1 MPINHNISEIRRLR
15 EKTQARGDQ
24 IPPLNRNQAVNDPV
38 NDPTPPFT
46 STATPPPN
54 EEPAT
59 GAADTPPPEQTV
71 VEQLQ
76 AIDQETEPDQQS
88 AAARQ
93 GRLLQEIERELPCSQ
108 NQFGGFDVLYAGGTK
123 LETIPLNSERF
134 ADVVRFLA
142 QQRGGPAT
150 HVPKERI
157 ETLRSIL
164 RYQALLRPP
173 ITVNRRVGKDGND
186 DLYDLGDGQIVRT
199 NAQGSTLERNTR
211 HPFRWSREQAVTPP
225 PVLITDPRQAF
236 ICLESLLA
244 GVPLADRIP
253 LVAVVVE
260 YLRSDTPH
268 PILQLLGPEGSMKS
282 SLAERIIR
290 AVDNFGSDEPPST
303 GLEPADMVASAQA
316 HHCLLI
322 DNATH
327 LPKGSEDLFC
337 IAALGG
343 AKTTRLLYT
352 NAETHTAQL
361 HNPIII
367 TAIQSILR
375 QSDALDR
382 SYTINVQ
389 KPTVYR
395 SMAEVRA
402 EYAAKLPE
410 IHGALL
416 CLLSTAL
423 RLRPQVSQVPGISQ
437 HRMID
442 WMMTGE
448 AIAQSLGQPP
458 GRFVQ
463 LMSLKRRTAAK
474 DYLEGD
480 LFASALLRLL
490 QHWVDQARQ
499 GNQLHPRLPSW
510 RTWSTDPGWVV
521 MQADQG
527 LMVAA
532 TATAIHKHIRSH
544 VDVGLV
550 YDRRIPD
557 TARATTGALQ
567 RVQGVLTRSGINCER
582 SAVNGGNN
590 GFWHF
595 HLS

>member
-1 MPINHNISEIRRLR
+1 MNISEIIRLR
-15 EKTQARGDQ
+15 QQRNAQAS
-24 IPPLNRNQAVNDPV
+24 
-38 NDPTPPFT
+38 T
-46 STATPPPN
+46 SATPEQPQDFTA
-54 EEPAT
+54 EEVDPGDSHESDTAPDEPQQDPAPDLSEQLEDIAKEADASRE
-59 GAADTPPPEQTV
+59 GAAD
-71 VEQLQ
+71 
-76 AIDQETEPDQQS
+76 
-88 AAARQ
+88 RM
-93 GRLLQEIERELPCSQ
+93 GRLLQEIAQELPCYQ
-108 NQFGGFDVLYAGGTK
+108 DQYGNFYVLYTNGRK
-123 LETIPLNSERF
+123 PEHVPLASERF
-134 ADVVRFLA
+134 ADIVRVTA
-142 QQRGGPAT
+142 IERGGPNT
-150 HVPKERI
+150 FVPKERI
-157 ETLRSIL
+157 ETLRSIC
-164 RYQALLRPP
+164 RYQAMQRPP
-173 ITVNRRVGKDGND
+173 VPVQGRVGKDGD
-186 DLYDLGDGQIVRT
+186 DNLYDLGDGDLVRT
-199 NAQGSTLERNTR
+199 NAAGSSIERNTR
-211 HPFRWSREQAVTPP
+211 FAFRWAREKAVVAP
-225 PVLITDPRQAF
+225 PVPCEDPREAF
-236 ICLESLLA
+236 KRLKPLLA
-244 GVPLADRIP
+244 GVPKVDRLP
-253 LVAVVVE
+253 LVAAVVE
-260 YLRSDTPH
+260 YFRPDTPY
-268 PILQLLGPEGSMKS
+268 PIIQLNGPEGSSKS
-282 SLAERIIR
+282 SVAEHIIR
-290 AVDNFGSDEPPST
+290 VVDNFVSAEPPST
-303 GLEPADMVASAQA
+303 GLEAEDMVASAQV
-316 HHCLLI
+316 HHCLFI

-327 LPKGSEDLFC
+327 LPKGVENLLC
-337 IAALGG
+337 VMALGG
-343 AKTTRLLYT
+343 VITERQLYT
-352 NAETHTAQL
+352 NSEVHSAPV

-367 TAIQSILR
+367 TAIQPILR

-423 RLRPQVSQVPGISQ
+423 RLRPQVAQVPGISQ

-499 GNQLHPRLPSW
+499 GNKLHPHLPSW

-521 MQADQG
+521 VQADQE

-532 TATAIHKHIRSH
+532 TATAIHKHLPSH
-544 VDVGLV
+544 VESRVV

>member
-1 MPINHNISEIRRLR
+1 MPINNNISEIRRLR
-15 EKTQARGDQ
+15 EKTRARGDQ
-24 IPPLNRNQAVNDPV
+24 IPPRNRNQAVNDPV

-46 STATPPPN
+46 STATPPHG
-54 EEPAT
+54 EPAT

-123 LETIPLNSERF
+123 LETIPLNSGHF

-142 QQRGGPAT
+142 QQRGGPTT
-150 HVPKERI
+150 HIPKERI
-157 ETLRSIL
+157 ETLCSIL
-164 RYQALLRPP
+164 RIQALQRPP
-173 ITVNRRVGKDGND
+173 ITVNRRVGKDGKD
-186 DLYDLGDGQIVRT
+186 SLYDLGDGQIVRT

-225 PVLITDPRQAF
+225 PVLTTDPRQAF
-236 ICLESLLA
+236 ACLEPLLV
-244 GVPLADRIP
+244 GVPLADRLP
-253 LVAVVVE
+253 LVATIVE

-282 SLAERIIR
+282 ALAERVIR

-499 GNQLHPRLPSW
+499 SNQLHPNLPSW

-521 MQADQG
+521 VQADQE

-532 TATAIHKHIRSH
+532 TATAIHKHLPLH
-544 VDVGLV
+544 VESRVV

-567 RVQGVLTRSGINCER
+567 RVQGVLTRSGNKCER
-582 SAVNGGNN
+582 VSANGGNN
-590 GFWHF
+590 GYWHF